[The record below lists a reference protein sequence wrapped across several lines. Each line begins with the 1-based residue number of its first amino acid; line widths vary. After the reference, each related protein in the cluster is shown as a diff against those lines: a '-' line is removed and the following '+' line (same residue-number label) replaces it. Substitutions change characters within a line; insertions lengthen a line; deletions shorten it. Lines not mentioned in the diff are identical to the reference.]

1 MKCQLSDWL
10 NIGFSQFLKILHGI
24 NDERRF
30 IPRAPRIRVTFN
42 KLPVAAIKNEVL
54 ECSI

>member
-1 MKCQLSDWL
+1 MNCQLSDWF
-10 NIGFSQFLKILHGI
+10 NIGFSQLMKILHGI
-24 NDERRF
+24 HDARRF

-42 KLPVAAIKNEVL
+42 KLPVAAKKNEVL